1 MTRQLCYIICSSIM
15 SVLKNHWRIREVHGL
30 WLLLAAHCF
39 IGAACST
46 SPQSAKV
53 VFEDPRATVILQQI
67 SDRSF
72 TATQPVSLDPALI
85 ARVLS
90 GVLVQ
95 ERQRALQAIVAG
107 SSPPTPVFSAEEIQF
122 LAPLLAN
129 ALAAAA
135 SDQVVGFVLK
145 SQRPGASS
153 LEYSSTEAT
162 AGSLYVYGASL
173 GFSLSQYRYA
183 STRTGSENIARR
195 RLPDSSGLADRAL
208 LFSPTHVQRS
218 DNVLRPPTG
227 VADDKFLAIN
237 YRLLQQ
243 VPQSTSQPEQT
254 AARPDGTAELVRQD
268 AAAIPPSGVQS
279 NRTSTL
285 EQRDQEIQT
294 LKDLVI
300 KKDLELEAI
309 RKELQSLRKQLDDR
323 TTRQDSQRRNNR
335 PPSKLQDPA
344 P

>member
-1 MTRQLCYIICSSIM
+1 MTRQLCYITCSSIM
-15 SVLKNHWRIREVHGL
+15 FLLKHHWRIREFHGL
-30 WLLLAAHCF
+30 WLPLAVFCF

-46 SPQSAKV
+46 EPQAAKV
-53 VFEDPRATVILQQI
+53 VFEDPRGTVFLQQI

-72 TATQPVSLDPALI
+72 TATHPISLDPALI

-95 ERQRALQAIVAG
+95 ERQRALQTIVAG
-107 SSPPTPVFSAEEIQF
+107 SSAPTPVFSAEEIQF
-122 LAPLLAN
+122 LAPLFAN

-135 SDQVVGFVLK
+135 IDQVVGFVLK

-183 STRTGSENIARR
+183 STRTDAENIARR
-195 RLPDSSGLADRAL
+195 RLPDSSGLSNRVL
-208 LFSPTHVQRS
+208 LFSPTQAQRS

-227 VADDKFLAIN
+227 VADDKFLAVN

-243 VPQSTSQPEQT
+243 LPRSTPQPEQ
-254 AARPDGTAELVRQD
+254 
-268 AAAIPPSGVQS
+268 AAAHPEGIAEPARQGDAVIPPSGVQS
-279 NRTSTL
+279 NNTRTL
-285 EQRDQEIQT
+285 EQRDEEIQT

-300 KKDLELEAI
+300 KKDLELESI

-323 TTRQDSQRRNNR
+323 TTRQDSQKR
-335 PPSKLQDPA
+335 K
-344 P
+344 

>member
-15 SVLKNHWRIREVHGL
+15 SALKNHWRIREFHGL

-129 ALAAAA
+129 ALGAAA
-135 SDQVVGFVLK
+135 SDQIVGFVLK

-285 EQRDQEIQT
+285 EQRDQEIQM

-300 KKDLELEAI
+300 KKDLELDAI